1 MLASTKPGS
10 SILSYCSGLR
20 QPWICL
26 VSLYAADVPGDSVAM
41 HTQFMLKALERREVL
56 LLKAALQ
63 QQKRNLQFLLL
74 VRSLQASDTP
84 RLLTGTSEF
93 HRRCAQP
100 GFGLPSRQALTSWPP
115 GASWYWSIW
124 TNSRFPRIYSSCVS
138 HLSNNQAFPLIPL
151 LLPSTD

>member
-10 SILSYCSGLR
+10 SILSYGPGLH

-41 HTQFMLKALERREVL
+41 YTQFMLKALERREVL

-74 VRSLQASDTP
+74 VRSLQALDTL
-84 RLLTGTSEF
+84 RLLIGTSEF
-93 HRRCAQP
+93 HKDVLSLA
-100 GFGLPSRQALTSWPP
+100 LASQAGRLLQVGPLELHGTGVYGQTHFSPESTPP
-115 GASWYWSIW
+115 V
-124 TNSRFPRIYSSCVS
+124 FPISAITK
-138 HLSNNQAFPLIPL
+138 HFH
-151 LLPSTD
+151 